1 MTFEQFAR
9 YFIVFMNTGRTGP
22 INQDHDYEIFNT
34 DSPRRLWTINGDYPA
49 SAADARSLDAAQ
61 NLSKLRGEDILRMN
75 NSIVFI
81 LITAMMTSWVLYG
94 AVFSFFNLWAF
105 VILFVYAALSGLL
118 IKIVYEIDLSY
129 TR

>member
-1 MTFEQFAR
+1 
-9 YFIVFMNTGRTGP
+9 
-22 INQDHDYEIFNT
+22 
-34 DSPRRLWTINGDYPA
+34 
-49 SAADARSLDAAQ
+49 
-61 NLSKLRGEDILRMN
+61 MN